1 MNVGLFVFV
10 LLPLTE
16 ARSSALEACRKG
28 SQHGVFSCGVVL
40 THVTVFLGLSYS
52 DGLQPDSNGLQ
63 PNSVYIYIYITH
75 TYIYIYTLV
84 YNEDTVTVW
93 VHCHHLSGL
102 AAHQR

>member
-1 MNVGLFVFV
+1 MGLFVFV

-63 PNSVYIYIYITH
+63 PNSVYIYIYIYHTH
-75 TYIYIYTLV
+75 THIYIYIYTHSYIMRTLSQFG
-84 YNEDTVTVW
+84 YTVTI
-93 VHCHHLSGL
+93 
-102 AAHQR
+102 